1 LPMLDIGALAPH
13 FTLLGIDG
21 REYSV
26 PKDISGKSALF
37 VFFKTTCATC
47 DIAFPYI
54 NRLKERYPDG
64 WNIWAIAQD
73 PPDKAREYSRRHRLE
88 YPVLIDA
95 PTYAVSK
102 LYDPAA
108 TPTLFL
114 VNETG
119 RAVYSTYGFAKDDL
133 NEVASLVAASIGAE
147 ALTIAPADDGQPA
160 FKPG

>member
-1 LPMLDIGALAPH
+1 LLETGALAPH

-21 REYSV
+21 KEYRLPNSLESQ
-26 PKDISGKSALF
+26 PSLL

-47 DIAFPYI
+47 DLAFPYI
-54 NRLKERYPDG
+54 NRLRETYPDG
-64 WNIWAIAQD
+64 WHLWAIAQD
-73 PPDKAREYSRRHRLE
+73 PPAVAAEYASKHAIS

-95 PTYAVSK
+95 PDYDVSR

-114 VNETG
+114 NDDRG
-119 RAVYSTYGFAKDDL
+119 RTVYTTHGFAKDDL
-133 NEVASLVAASIGAE
+133 NEISRILAE
-147 ALTIAPADDGQPA
+147 TLNVEPVTIAQADDGQPA

>member
-1 LPMLDIGALAPH
+1 MLESGALAPH

-21 REYSV
+21 KEYRLPNSLAGR
-26 PKDISGKSALF
+26 PALL

-47 DIAFPYI
+47 DLAFPYI
-54 NRLKERYPDG
+54 NRLRDAYPAG
-64 WNIWAIAQD
+64 WHLWAIAQD
-73 PPDKAREYSRRHRLE
+73 PPAVARNYAAKHGLS

-95 PTYAVSK
+95 PDYEVSR

-114 VNETG
+114 ADAGG
-119 RAVYSTYGFAKDDL
+119 RTVYVTHGFAKDDM
-133 NEVASLVAASIGAE
+133 NEVSRLVAEMMDE
-147 ALTIAPADDGQPA
+147 APVVVAPEGDGRPA